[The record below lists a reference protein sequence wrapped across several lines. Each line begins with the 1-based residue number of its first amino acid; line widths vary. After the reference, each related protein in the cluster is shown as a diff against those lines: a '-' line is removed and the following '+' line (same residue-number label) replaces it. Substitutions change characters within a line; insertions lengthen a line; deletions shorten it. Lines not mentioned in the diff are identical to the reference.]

1 MVRLPFS
8 LLITSAIIVVVSSY
22 FYRFEIMEWL
32 YPREESLPEAE
43 FALQLDQSARVYG
56 ILMFGFLGSVT
67 MYVYSTLLTANGNLK
82 QLNLVALS
90 GIAVNFIV
98 NALLVPEMQAQGA
111 AIASLSTQLF
121 TAGAYMLMAQRILK
135 LKTNYQFIIRIILF
149 AAIVVIFNLVS
160 RQLSFHWLTS
170 FCIMLAFSFM
180 AAFTMKLINI
190 MEMVRMVK
198 ERAG

>member
-1 MVRLPFS
+1 ML
-8 LLITSAIIVVVSSY
+8 
-22 FYRFEIMEWL
+22 
-32 YPREESLPEAE
+32 
-43 FALQLDQSARVYG
+43 
-56 ILMFGFLGSVT
+56 
-67 MYVYSTLLTANGNLK
+67 
-82 QLNLVALS
+82 
-90 GIAVNFIV
+90 VNFIV

-180 AAFTMKLINI
+180 AAFIMKLINI